1 MYYQPEAM
9 LEQYDIEI
17 KQITKGRGVFC
28 CETDQGKKVLAP
40 FRGSAERAKFVREI
54 LCSMQE
60 KGYPVEQVSL
70 TKDGQCVVTD
80 ESGMRFWLKDLV
92 EGNECQT
99 GREKD
104 VAAGAQALA
113 GFHCCVSSCITEIP
127 DFMKN
132 TKNEPAV
139 LYYRHYRELILVKN
153 FVQSR
158 KTRNEFERSF
168 WEQYTHY
175 IAQAK
180 EAVGMLQERKDQGRT
195 RGFCHGDCNQHNM
208 LRTAQGVR
216 LVNYEN
222 LFYGEQMVDL
232 ANYLRKILE
241 KNSWSTDMGKH
252 ILEAYEKQRKLCK
265 EEKQLLHVLLLFP
278 EKFWKVSN
286 HYSNSHKVWV
296 SGRDIE
302 KLNRLIAAEPA
313 REHFLENL
321 FSFL

>member
-1 MYYQPEAM
+1 MNA
-9 LEQYDIEI
+9 
-17 KQITKGRGVFC
+17 R
-28 CETDQGKKVLAP
+28 
-40 FRGSAERAKFVREI
+40 R
-54 LCSMQE
+54 
-60 KGYPVEQVSL
+60 
-70 TKDGQCVVTD
+70 
-80 ESGMRFWLKDLV
+80 
-92 EGNECQT
+92 

-113 GFHCCVSSCITEIP
+113 GFHCCVSSCVTEIP

-158 KTRNEFERSF
+158 KIRNELSGHSGNSIRIISHRRKKRS
-168 WEQYTHY
+168 
-175 IAQAK
+175 
-180 EAVGMLQERKDQGRT
+180 GMLQERKDQGGT
-195 RGFCHGDCNQHNM
+195 DGGFGHGDCNQHNM

-286 HYSNSHKVWV
+286 HYSNSHKAWV

>member
-1 MYYQPEAM
+1 
-9 LEQYDIEI
+9 
-17 KQITKGRGVFC
+17 
-28 CETDQGKKVLAP
+28 
-40 FRGSAERAKFVREI
+40 
-54 LCSMQE
+54 
-60 KGYPVEQVSL
+60 
-70 TKDGQCVVTD
+70 
-80 ESGMRFWLKDLV
+80 
-92 EGNECQT
+92 
-99 GREKD
+99 
-104 VAAGAQALA
+104 
-113 GFHCCVSSCITEIP
+113 
-127 DFMKN
+127 
-132 TKNEPAV
+132 
-139 LYYRHYRELILVKN
+139 
-153 FVQSR
+153 
-158 KTRNEFERSF
+158 
-168 WEQYTHY
+168 
-175 IAQAK
+175 
-180 EAVGMLQERKDQGRT
+180 
-195 RGFCHGDCNQHNM
+195 M

-278 EKFWKVSN
+278 EKFWKVSH
-286 HYSNSHKVWV
+286 HYSNSHKAWV

>member
-1 MYYQPEAM
+1 
-9 LEQYDIEI
+9 
-17 KQITKGRGVFC
+17 
-28 CETDQGKKVLAP
+28 
-40 FRGSAERAKFVREI
+40 
-54 LCSMQE
+54 
-60 KGYPVEQVSL
+60 
-70 TKDGQCVVTD
+70 
-80 ESGMRFWLKDLV
+80 
-92 EGNECQT
+92 
-99 GREKD
+99 
-104 VAAGAQALA
+104 
-113 GFHCCVSSCITEIP
+113 
-127 DFMKN
+127 
-132 TKNEPAV
+132 
-139 LYYRHYRELILVKN
+139 
-153 FVQSR
+153 VQSR
-158 KTRNEFERSF
+158 KIRNEFERSF

-180 EAVGMLQERKDQGRT
+180 EAVGMLQERKDQGGT

-286 HYSNSHKVWV
+286 HYSNSHKAWV